1 MDQAP
6 KMEEYFDL
14 SMYGSTETGED
25 PDDEN
30 DYYYTRERYWYHP
43 NYLGNVDMITNDNG
57 HIHQYFVYSP
67 FGENM
72 YQYNRNSDFNSRYK
86 FNGKELDE
94 ETGNGYYGARY
105 YNPKISVWL
114 SVDPLAH
121 KYPNFSPFVFV
132 ANNPI
137 MLVDPDGRQLWK
149 PEVLEDKTVKY
160 VPEEGDNEKTLAS
173 QYGLTSAEAKELVKN
188 GAEDGSI
195 SGAVAKKV
203 TGSSILQLD
212 VRDASVTSDDI
223 NRQAAFAINYENAL
237 DIEMVGDFEG
247 DLDDYFSYRSFSDGS
262 SSGLNTSKSNPT
274 SVEIGGE

>member
-1 MDQAP
+1 
-6 KMEEYFDL
+6 
-14 SMYGSTETGED
+14 
-25 PDDEN
+25 
-30 DYYYTRERYWYHP
+30 
-43 NYLGNVDMITNDNG
+43 
-57 HIHQYFVYSP
+57 
-67 FGENM
+67 
-72 YQYNRNSDFNSRYK
+72 
-86 FNGKELDE
+86 
-94 ETGNGYYGARY
+94 
-105 YNPKISVWL
+105 
-114 SVDPLAH
+114 
-121 KYPNFSPFVFV
+121 
-132 ANNPI
+132 

-274 SVEIGGE
+274 SVEIGGEKMNISIDISSSNDGRFSTSPNGSRNVEKGNAYDYLHPSAYDLGQTKWQRRMVPAITIIDHIK